1 MQSSARPAN
10 RLSLE
15 KSPYLLQHQ
24 YNPVHWWPWSEE
36 AFAQA
41 HRLDR
46 PVMVSIGYSTCHWCH
61 VMERESFEDVGIG
74 EFLNAHFICIKV
86 DREERPD
93 VDKIYMMAAQFMGA
107 QGGWPLNV
115 FVTPD
120 RQPFFAGTYFPPV
133 PKHGRAS
140 FIQVLNQLTTVWQT
154 RRDEV
159 DATAQDLVS
168 RLKGLSDGAAQGSA
182 PKPDGEVLDNAA
194 QACKTEYE
202 PHHGGFGGAPKF
214 PRPCQPR
221 FLLRYGLLMQDR
233 EAIEMVLH
241 TCRAMAD
248 GGIHDQIG
256 GGFARYS
263 VDAQWLVPHFEKM
276 LYDNA
281 QLIVLYLEAYLASND
296 PMFAEVVH
304 STVRYVLRDMTD
316 PLGGFYS
323 AEDADSEGKEGKF
336 YCWTEAELNKLL
348 TPEEM
353 SFARDGLGVTSQGN
367 FLDHSDPDPLLQ
379 QNVLSIVFPALCETK
394 TQTLATVRG
403 KLMAA
408 RATRV
413 RPHRDDKVLVS
424 WNGMMLGALAQA
436 GVILGEKSWLEAA
449 ERNAAFVR
457 NHLWNAKTK
466 QLHHRWREGQRDN
479 VQLLDAYANWLAG
492 LIDLY
497 EATLAP
503 QHLEFAIEVA
513 DSMITQF
520 QDPANGGFYQGPA
533 SADDLIFR
541 VKDDYDGAEPAGNS
555 VAVLALLRLSALTGR
570 TDYGDI
576 AAKVFLMLAER
587 LHRLPQAVPVTL
599 LALLF
604 AEAPCTK
611 IVIASETLS
620 GVEDLLHA
628 AHSVIHPRRV
638 VLGTTGPVA
647 PIAREMRPP
656 HGMPAAYVCTSSECL
671 PPVTDPTA
679 LRAILSK

>member
-1 MQSSARPAN
+1 MESSARPAN
-10 RLSLE
+10 RLTRE

-24 YNPVHWWPWSEE
+24 HNPVDWWPWSDE
-36 AFAQA
+36 AFAKAQ
-41 HRLDR
+41 RLDR

-74 EFLNAHFICIKV
+74 EFLNANFICIMV

-93 VDKIYMMAAQFMGA
+93 VDTIYMKAAQFMGA

-115 FVTPD
+115 FVTPQ

-140 FIQVLNQLTTVWQT
+140 FIQVLNQLATVWKT
-154 RRDEV
+154 RRDDV
-159 DATAQDLVS
+159 DATALDLVS
-168 RLKGLSDGAAQGSA
+168 RLKDLSDSA
-182 PKPDGEVLDNAA
+182 NQSNAPRPDREVLDNAA

-202 PHHGGFGGAPKF
+202 PRHGGFGSAPKF

-221 FLLRYGLLMQDR
+221 FLLRYGLLTQDR
-233 EAIEMVLH
+233 EAIDMVLH

-263 VDAQWLVPHFEKM
+263 VDSQWLVPHFEKM

-296 PMFAEVVH
+296 PMFAEVVR
-304 STVRYVLRDMTD
+304 STVRYILRDMTD

-336 YCWTEAELNKLL
+336 YCWTAEELAELL
-348 TPEEM
+348 TPAEM
-353 SFARDGLGVTSQGN
+353 EFARNALGVTDQGN
-367 FLDHSDPDPLLQ
+367 FVDHSDPDPLPR
-379 QNVLSIVFPALCETK
+379 QNILSIVFPALCETK
-394 TQTLATVRG
+394 ADVFASVRN
-403 KLMAA
+403 KLLAA
-408 RATRV
+408 RTGRL

-436 GVILGEKSWLEAA
+436 GLILGEPTWLDAA

-457 NHLWNAKTK
+457 EHLWDAATK
-466 QLHHRWREGQRDN
+466 QLHHRWREGQRDD

-497 EATLAP
+497 EATLKP

-513 DSMITQF
+513 DAMITQF
-520 QDPANGGFYQGPA
+520 HDPVNGGFYQGPA
-533 SADDLIFR
+533 DAEDLIFR

-555 VAVLALLRLSALTGR
+555 VAALALLRLACITGR
-570 TDYGDI
+570 IDYREI
-576 AAKVFLMLAER
+576 AAKVFNMLAER
-587 LHRLPQAVPVTL
+587 LHRLPQAVPVAL

-604 AEAPCTK
+604 DELSCTK
-611 IVIASETLS
+611 VVIASETPS
-620 GVEDLLHA
+620 GCHDLLRA
-628 AHSVIHPRRV
+628 AHSVLHPRRV
-638 VLGTTGPVA
+638 ILGTQGPVDSMA
-647 PIAREMRPP
+647 LLLQPVNKV
-656 HGMPAAYVCTSSECL
+656 PAAYVCTATECL
-671 PPVTDPTA
+671 PPATNPIE
-679 LRAILSK
+679 LRAILAR